1 MLVLAAVLPALAVL
15 AYIYRAAR
23 HRVAPQYVLLL
34 FILGAVAVLPAGLAE
49 RFLLDVYSHTPE
61 PQNALLVTLVTS
73 FFIAGATEES
83 IKGLLFRRLVYRKPF
98 FEKPYDGILY
108 AVAIGMGFATVENI
122 LYVTS
127 YGLSTAFV
135 RAFTAVPAHAL
146 FGIVMGASFSRAKF
160 AGEPVW
166 RAFVIPALLHGL
178 YDTFAMAQSFSANV
192 LLIVYLMWLVR
203 FAYLRARPLTGKL
216 RYRVS

>member
-1 MLVLAAVLPALAVL
+1 MLVLAAVIPALAVL

-23 HRVAPQYVLLL
+23 HREAPQLLLLL

-49 RFLLDVYSHTPE
+49 RFLLDVYSRTPD
-61 PQNALLVTLVTS
+61 PRNVLLATLVTS

-83 IKGLLFRRLVYRKPF
+83 IKGLIFYRLVYLRPF
-98 FEKPYDGILY
+98 FERPYEGVLY
-108 AVAIGMGFATVENI
+108 AVAVSMGFAAVENI

-135 RAFTAVPAHAL
+135 RTFTAIPAHAL
-146 FGIVMGASFSRAKF
+146 FGIVMGACFSRAKF

-166 RAFVIPALLHGL
+166 RAFAVPALLHGI
-178 YDTFAMAQSFSANV
+178 YDAFAMAQSFLANV

-203 FAYLRARPLTGKL
+203 YAYVRAKPLATGA
-216 RYRVS
+216 RQ

>member
-1 MLVLAAVLPALAVL
+1 MLVLAAVIPALAVL
-15 AYIYRAAR
+15 AYIYRAAH
-23 HRVAPQYVLLL
+23 HREAPQFVLLL
-34 FILGAVAVLPAGLAE
+34 STLGAIAVLPAGLAE
-49 RFLLDVYSHTPE
+49 RFLLDVYSQTPE
-61 PQNALLVTLVTS
+61 PQSVLLATLVTS
-73 FFIAGATEES
+73 FFVAGATEES
-83 IKGLLFRRLVYRKPF
+83 IKGLIFWRLVYRKPF
-98 FEKPYDGILY
+98 FERPYDGVLY

-146 FGIVMGASFSRAKF
+146 FGIVMGACFSRAKF
-160 AGEPVW
+160 DGEPVW
-166 RAFVIPALLHGL
+166 RAFLVPALLHGI
-178 YDTFAMAQSFSANV
+178 YDAFAMAQSFFSNA

-203 FAYLRARPLTGKL
+203 FAYRRAKPLANGL